1 MNFIVPSVAREAL
14 AHVDLSY
21 IKHNALLQ
29 ITTASVSKSFQK
41 FVNPS
46 IRIRWSI
53 NSAAC
58 SALGPSSRLPRF
70 AYKGPRIRYNGC

>member
-1 MNFIVPSVAREAL
+1 MNFIVPSVAGTYVSEL
-14 AHVDLSY
+14 
-21 IKHNALLQ
+21 HNALLQ

-53 NSAAC
+53 NRLHAPPW
-58 SALGPSSRLPRF
+58 GPSSRLPGF

>member
-1 MNFIVPSVAREAL
+1 MNFIVPSVAGTCVSEL
-14 AHVDLSY
+14 
-21 IKHNALLQ
+21 HNALLQ

-53 NSAAC
+53 NRLHAPPWGLHRGC
-58 SALGPSSRLPRF
+58 QGSRTKARGYDTM
-70 AYKGPRIRYNGC
+70 AVE